1 MTQPASTVRPDYPD
15 TPWQTCVGLR
25 ANAIDGAAAL
35 VVMEVLVD
43 ALTRLPEGRA
53 ALAAACGHRAARQRA
68 GLPGATPVDIA
79 AGALALALV
88 EAASAL
94 DAPTAAA
101 A

>member
-1 MTQPASTVRPDYPD
+1 MTQSASIPRPDPSD
-15 TPWQTCVGLR
+15 TPWQSCVGLR
-25 ANAIDGAAAL
+25 AGAIDTAAAL

-43 ALTRLPEGRA
+43 ALARLPEGRV
-53 ALAAACGHRAARQRA
+53 ALAAACGRRSAERRSD
-68 GLPGATPVDIA
+68 LPGATPVDIA